1 MCSQCS
7 NKKCLTPRGWGP
19 KRNERCAV
27 AVAKV
32 IQAMTIVF
40 IDLTMAARTMDLK
53 GTIHVSDVITKANEV
68 LFDAHADVS
77 DASELHVHVTM
88 STPHSLKVG

>member
-1 MCSQCS
+1 MCSS
-7 NKKCLTPRGWGP
+7 SGKSDTSHDNSIHRPHNG
-19 KRNERCAV
+19 
-27 AVAKV
+27 
-32 IQAMTIVF
+32 
-40 IDLTMAARTMDLK
+40 
-53 GTIHVSDVITKANEV
+53 GTNNGSEGHEIHVSDVIVKANEV